1 MLATA
6 KCAALTRSRLV
17 RQVSSVLP
25 LTAGK
30 MGMAPWAN
38 LRGSFTTRDNVH
50 VACLHHSHPSFP
62 RHSKKPWHPPTHMK
76 NNDQAKSTHYLAVLR
91 VKRGGKKGRLNCQQ
105 HTTRILQQ
113 CHTTRNSY
121 RKATVNLETIFNFG
135 NAPSRTSC
143 PIGCY
148 SKFGHNVRTDAN
160 QAWHVYL
167 EHRQVVLRDIKTR
180 HFPWTLIEKESPL
193 FIWHVT
199 KGQATELQLC
209 PTG

>member
-1 MLATA
+1 MCPYPTFSCTVCDGKKGRQCTLQASSWSQQVWQPSYTVRQKQYHALCQVCVCVHRCCLEETKKKSVADMLATA

-38 LRGSFTTRDNVH
+38 LRGSFTTRDNGH

-91 VKRGGKKGRLNCQQ
+91 VKRGEKREDWTASSTQLAFSNNVTP
-105 HTTRILQQ
+105 H
-113 CHTTRNSY
+113 
-121 RKATVNLETIFNFG
+121 ET
-135 NAPSRTSC
+135 
-143 PIGCY
+143 
-148 SKFGHNVRTDAN
+148 
-160 QAWHVYL
+160 
-167 EHRQVVLRDIKTR
+167 
-180 HFPWTLIEKESPL
+180 
-193 FIWHVT
+193 
-199 KGQATELQLC
+199 ATEKQQ
-209 PTG
+209 

>member
-1 MLATA
+1 MASFHFPAQWSFSPWLNQPAYQKCKRTPWHVEMKTAKSRSSITECACSYKKSQKWTVCPYPTFSCTVCDGKKGRQCTLQASSWSQQVWQPSYTVRQKQYHALCQVCVCVHRCCLEETKKKKSVADMLATA

-76 NNDQAKSTHYLAVLR
+76 NNDQAKSTH
-91 VKRGGKKGRLNCQQ
+91 
-105 HTTRILQQ
+105 
-113 CHTTRNSY
+113 
-121 RKATVNLETIFNFG
+121 
-135 NAPSRTSC
+135 
-143 PIGCY
+143 
-148 SKFGHNVRTDAN
+148 
-160 QAWHVYL
+160 
-167 EHRQVVLRDIKTR
+167 
-180 HFPWTLIEKESPL
+180 
-193 FIWHVT
+193 
-199 KGQATELQLC
+199 
-209 PTG
+209 